1 MVTAALLDPVA
12 PLPSRERSM
21 CFLFVSVPSTL
32 TGMSVGRTFRAGC
45 CMSDQCPRTDW
56 QKILSP
62 FKIST
67 SIIRFLLQDKAG
79 FLSLILTTVFSIWG
93 HCSMHCLSFV
103 QFCACSVLGV
113 MRETK

>member
-67 SIIRFLLQDKAG
+67 SIIRFLLQDKG
-79 FLSLILTTVFSIWG
+79 WFPVP
-93 HCSMHCLSFV
+93 HPYHCLLY
-103 QFCACSVLGV
+103 LGPLQHALS
-113 MRETK
+113 